1 MTLEE
6 AIKHAEEKAN
16 ELYDSEIY
24 FDLYGNERMDF
35 ECHKCATEHEQLA
48 KWLKELK
55 RVRNDRVLDELC
67 RLRSDLRS
75 GDIVGCTLRTSA
87 QMKCYI
93 KALDE
98 IIEIAR
104 SET

>member
-48 KWLKELK
+48 KWLKQLNDVKKIVEHWNDKKSTFVAACDAFEEILK
-55 RVRNDRVLDELC
+55 IFNL
-67 RLRSDLRS
+67 
-75 GDIVGCTLRTSA
+75 GT
-87 QMKCYI
+87 KP
-93 KALDE
+93 
-98 IIEIAR
+98 
-104 SET
+104 

>member
-48 KWLKELK
+48 KWLKQLNEVKKIVEHWNDEKSTFVAACDAFEEILK
-55 RVRNDRVLDELC
+55 IFNL
-67 RLRSDLRS
+67 
-75 GDIVGCTLRTSA
+75 GT
-87 QMKCYI
+87 KP
-93 KALDE
+93 
-98 IIEIAR
+98 
-104 SET
+104 